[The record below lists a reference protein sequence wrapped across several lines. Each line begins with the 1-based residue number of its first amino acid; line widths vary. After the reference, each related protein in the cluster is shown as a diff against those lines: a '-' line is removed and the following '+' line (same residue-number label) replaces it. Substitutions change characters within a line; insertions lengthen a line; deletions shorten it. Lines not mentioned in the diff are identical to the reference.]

1 MLKTTHPHRNKVR
14 AGLWVGQLVTVLTAA
29 LFVLPLYIIINYSFK
44 TKRELYLSNPLVPAQ
59 TFNWSNYEGAFHK
72 LNLEVTMFNS
82 LLYTIVAVV
91 LLAILCG
98 AAAWAI
104 SRGKKRIFKISYIYF
119 LVGILIPAQALFLPI
134 FTVGINL
141 GLYNT
146 RIGIIFI
153 FIASNLSFG
162 VFLMNSFMNT
172 VPVEIEESAL
182 IDGCSVYRVFFK
194 IVLPLLKPAM
204 VTLVILQAFGI
215 WNDFLMSNIYL
226 SGRNLIP
233 VTVAMRSLFST
244 QTSDYTTAFAAI
256 VLCALPIIILFV
268 SLQKYFVKGMTI
280 GAVKG

>member
-1 MLKTTHPHRNKVR
+1 MLKATHPHSRRPR
-14 AGLWVGQLVTVLTAA
+14 AGLWIGQLLTTMVAVM
-29 LFVLPLYIIINYSFK
+29 FVLPLYIILNNSFK
-44 TKRELYLSNPLVPAQ
+44 TKRELYLSNPLVLAQ
-59 TFNWSNYEGAFHK
+59 TLNWSNYESAFRK
-72 LNLEVTMFNS
+72 LNLDVTMFNS
-82 LLYTIVAVV
+82 LLYTAMAVA
-91 LLAILCG
+91 LLAILCA

-104 SRGKKRIFKISYIYF
+104 SRGKKRIFNIAYIYF
-119 LVGILIPAQALFLPI
+119 LIGILIPAQALFLPI
-134 FTVGINL
+134 FTVGINR
-141 GLYNT
+141 GLSNT

-162 VFLMNSFMNT
+162 IFLMNSFMNT
-172 VPVEIEESAL
+172 VPIEIEESAL

-226 SGRNLIP
+226 SSRNLIP

-256 VLCALPIIILFV
+256 VLCSLPIITLFV

>member
-1 MLKTTHPHRNKVR
+1 MLKTTHTHRNKAR
-14 AGLWVGQLVTVLTAA
+14 AGLWAGQLVTVLTAA

-82 LLYTIVAVV
+82 LLYTIVAVI

>member
-14 AGLWVGQLVTVLTAA
+14 AGLWAGQLVTVLTAA